1 MGCTHWLVNRH
12 DPRMLRAAV
21 PQCGSAPNRTAAM
34 ILMWFLSAATARN
47 VAALKLL
54 PRPMP
59 VAEP

>member
-1 MGCTHWLVNRH
+1 
-12 DPRMLRAAV
+12 
-21 PQCGSAPNRTAAM
+21 M

-54 PRPMP
+54 LRPMP